1 MKVAVVGNERYE
13 NLPQLLATLYT
24 RLSALGLTAVTE
36 QTLGDLWPGPVP
48 EFDAAVPDVDLLIT
62 FGGDG
67 TLLRGARLV
76 ASRDVP
82 ILGVNIGRVGFLT
95 STKPDHFESALKSF
109 IRGDH
114 WIETRSALESCIVDE
129 AGLERARSVV
139 LNDIVVHK
147 EGVARVVRLT
157 VWIGEEEVGQYSSDG
172 IIVSTPTGST
182 AYSLSAGGPMVMP
195 EVDALIITAIC
206 PHALAVRPLVVSGD
220 AVIYLQ
226 QAPPLRDEVVLSYDG
241 QLESTLKSRDR
252 VVVKRLKDA
261 VKLVRIG
268 RKGYFTRVR
277 EKLQWGDLSDR
288 ENA

>member
-13 NLPQLLATLYT
+13 NLPQLLATLQ
-24 RLSALGLTAVTE
+24 SHVAALGLSAVTE
-36 QTLGDLWPGPVP
+36 HTLSDLWPSPVP
-48 EFDAAVPDVDLLIT
+48 EFDARVLDVDLLIT

-95 STKPDHFESALKSF
+95 STVPDHFESDLEAF
-109 IRGDH
+109 MRGEH
-114 WIETRSALESCIVDE
+114 WIERRSALESCIIGE
-129 AGLERARSVV
+129 TGEERARSVV

-157 VWIGEEEVGQYSSDG
+157 VWIDEEEVGQYSSDG

-241 QLESTLKSRDR
+241 QLESMLKPRDR
-252 VVVKRLKDA
+252 VVVKRLKNA

>member
-13 NLPQLLATLYT
+13 NLPQLLAQLHT
-24 RLSALGLTAVTE
+24 RVSALGVTVVTE
-36 QTLGDLWPGPVP
+36 PTLAHMWPNPVP
-48 EFDAAVPDVDLLIT
+48 EFDTALPDIDLLIT

-95 STKPDHFESALKSF
+95 STKPDHLESALDAF
-109 IRGDH
+109 VRGEH
-114 WIETRSALESCIVDE
+114 WIEKRGALEACIVDE
-129 AGLERARSVV
+129 AGEERARSVV
-139 LNDIVVHK
+139 LNDIVLHK

-157 VWIGEEEVGQYSSDG
+157 VWIDEEEVGQYSSDG

-241 QLESTLKSRDR
+241 QLESTLKPRDR

>member
-1 MKVAVVGNERYE
+1 
-13 NLPQLLATLYT
+13 
-24 RLSALGLTAVTE
+24 
-36 QTLGDLWPGPVP
+36 
-48 EFDAAVPDVDLLIT
+48 
-62 FGGDG
+62 
-67 TLLRGARLV
+67 
-76 ASRDVP
+76 
-82 ILGVNIGRVGFLT
+82 
-95 STKPDHFESALKSF
+95 
-109 IRGDH
+109 
-114 WIETRSALESCIVDE
+114 
-129 AGLERARSVV
+129 
-139 LNDIVVHK
+139 
-147 EGVARVVRLT
+147 
-157 VWIGEEEVGQYSSDG
+157 
-172 IIVSTPTGST
+172 
-182 AYSLSAGGPMVMP
+182 MVMP

-241 QLESTLKSRDR
+241 QLESTLKPRDR